1 MRFSEHLLLV
11 CGDSALQRQKKI
23 KKMSSSFLFFFLTKR
38 NLRRK
43 EIYANNMNADQCQL
57 CPHHHHYHANS
68 AFVPPRWLP
77 LLLLANKSQRMLLT
91 PFPIGLASD
100 CRYRHNMVRSL
111 EINVKEYIYKYIY
124 KKDCFYLLY
133 GKPKR
138 VASALTA
145 CTQGIFFRGYF
156 RSNLTSF

>member
-1 MRFSEHLLLV
+1 MPTSV
-11 CGDSALQRQKKI
+11 SCVP
-23 KKMSSSFLFFFLTKR
+23 TTTTT
-38 NLRRK
+38 
-43 EIYANNMNADQCQL
+43 
-57 CPHHHHYHANS
+57 NS

-156 RSNLTSF
+156 RSNLTSFKKKKIKKIQARVRRGKCKKNCLVMQESSLSKEIFVKPSNRECD